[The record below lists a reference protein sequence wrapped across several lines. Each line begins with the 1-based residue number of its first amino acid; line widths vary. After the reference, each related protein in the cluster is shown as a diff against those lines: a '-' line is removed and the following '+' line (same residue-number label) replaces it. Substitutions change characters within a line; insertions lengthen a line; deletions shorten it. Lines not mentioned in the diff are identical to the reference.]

1 MINWCV
7 FGAFLA
13 GSTDFSVALRFLFIT
28 GVILFFV
35 FVTWLFY
42 KTISLKDPLKL
53 NLSKY
58 NSSNHHVLKKFFAII
73 LYLIEYIII
82 IPVLIVVWYF
92 ILSLS
97 LAVLSTEEL
106 PHIVLISGG
115 VILAIR
121 ILAYYHNELS
131 EDLAKL
137 FPFISLSVILLSS
150 KLVDFGNMLN
160 SIDVLPQL
168 IDEICLYCIVIFL
181 VELVLRI
188 FDSIDEFWNS

>member
-1 MINWCV
+1 M
-7 FGAFLA
+7 
-13 GSTDFSVALRFLFIT
+13 
-28 GVILFFV
+28 
-35 FVTWLFY
+35 
-42 KTISLKDPLKL
+42 
-53 NLSKY
+53 
-58 NSSNHHVLKKFFAII
+58 
-73 LYLIEYIII
+73 IEYIII

-150 KLVDFGNMLN
+150 KLVDFGNILN

-168 IDEICLYCIVIFL
+168 IDEIYLYCIVIFL

-188 FDSIDEFWNS
+188 FDSIDEFWNSEN